1 MRTPKPNF
9 AHLHSLTGPHGTY
22 EHADHT
28 FARVEHGYC
37 TDDVARVL
45 LVAAR
50 EPDPDADLEALAE
63 TSLDFLSLAQGRSGK
78 FRNRRHQDGP
88 WIGPRTADDCWGRAL
103 WALGTTF
110 ARSGHDFQRFEA
122 LRLFES
128 GSRQRSPW
136 PRSTAFAALG
146 AAEVLTTY
154 PTNDAALSLIDAAAQ
169 VLDRPVISS
178 AWEWPEERLTYANAL
193 LPEAIMTVGSIVGD
207 ERLIEQGL
215 RQLTWL
221 LALETVDDHLSV
233 TPVGGRGWTF
243 DGHRF
248 DQQPIEVAAMSDACL
263 RAFEITRDPTWLAG
277 HELAVGWFTG
287 RNDVGVKMFDSRTG
301 GGYDGL
307 TADGPNLNQGA
318 ESTLALLTTLQNARR
333 MSRVAT

>member
-1 MRTPKPNF
+1 MRSPGPNF
-9 AHLHSLTGPHGTY
+9 EHLHALTGPHGTY

-28 FARVEHGYC
+28 FPRIEHGYC

-45 LVAAR
+45 LVASR
-50 EPDPDADLEALAE
+50 EPNPDADLRALAR
-63 TSLDFLSLAQGRSGK
+63 TSLDFLALARGRSGK
-78 FRNRRHQDGP
+78 FRNRRHHEGP

-110 ARSGHDFQRFEA
+110 ARSSNDVQRFEA

-128 GSRQRSPW
+128 GARQRSPW
-136 PRSTAFAALG
+136 PRSMAFAALG
-146 AAEVLTTY
+146 AAEVLATY
-154 PTNDAALSLIDAAAQ
+154 PTNESALALVSAAAQ

-178 AWEWPEERLTYANAL
+178 AWEWPEERLTYANAV
-193 LPEAIMTVGSIVGD
+193 LPEATMTVGSILSD
-207 ERLIEQGL
+207 ERLVAEGL

-221 LALETVDDHLSV
+221 LALETFEGHLSV
-233 TPVGGRGWTF
+233 TPVGGRGWKF

-248 DQQPIEVAAMSDACL
+248 DQQPIEVAAMSDACV
-263 RAFEITRDPTWLAG
+263 RAFEITADPWWLAG

-287 RNDVGVKMFDSRTG
+287 RNDVGVAMFDSQTG

-318 ESTLALLTTLQNARR
+318 ESTIALLTTLQNARR
-333 MSRVAT
+333 LARAGS